1 MKGCGDD
8 NDDDDDNDDYDYEFR
23 LCLYLF
29 YFFKPKIGD
38 SLFGHSNTVID
49 SLLTFYWATAVHN
62 KIFSHLHTIKRA
74 FAICIDLRIFFP
86 AFTFRYNR
94 KRKKEKNIFAKQTS
108 LLVRSVFIFF
118 YL

>member
-1 MKGCGDD
+1 MKGCGDY
-8 NDDDDDNDDYDYEFR
+8 NDDDDEFG
-23 LCLYLF
+23 LSLYLF

-49 SLLTFYWATAVHN
+49 SLLTFYWVTAVVHN
-62 KIFSHLHTIKRA
+62 KIYSHLHTIKRA
-74 FAICIDLRIFFP
+74 FAVCIDSRIFFP

-94 KRKKEKNIFAKQTS
+94 KRKKEKNIFAKQNS
-108 LLVRSVFIFF
+108 LLVRFVFIFF

>member
-8 NDDDDDNDDYDYEFR
+8 NNEDDDDEFG
-23 LCLYLF
+23 LCLYPF

-49 SLLTFYWATAVHN
+49 SLLTFYWATAVVHN
-62 KIFSHLHTIKRA
+62 KIYIHLHTIKRA
-74 FAICIDLRIFFP
+74 LAVFIDSRIFFP

-94 KRKKEKNIFAKQTS
+94 KRKKEKNIFAKQNS